1 MYFFCQANN
10 YNFPTIISPCDFPI
24 SQVMDFVFVVA
35 MGLELGLKVL
45 AEGMLFTPKALI
57 RDLSG
62 MLDIFIF
69 VVSLIWV
76 CWMPQ
81 VK

>member
-1 MYFFCQANN
+1 M
-10 YNFPTIISPCDFPI
+10 
-24 SQVMDFVFVVA
+24 FVVA

-81 VK
+81 VSEEKSLFDNNSSKNLLIIIEIENSCRNSI

>member
-1 MYFFCQANN
+1 
-10 YNFPTIISPCDFPI
+10 
-24 SQVMDFVFVVA
+24 MDFVFVVA

>member
-1 MYFFCQANN
+1 
-10 YNFPTIISPCDFPI
+10 
-24 SQVMDFVFVVA
+24 MDFVFVVA

-81 VK
+81 VSELGKKSFRQLFVQQQ